1 MSNTVYVAWQD
12 SATRSWHTFARLTHK
27 NDDYEFAFTKGAD
40 KLNAVP
46 RELFRMNLKDRY
58 RSNDLISLFK
68 NKLPPRSRS
77 DFKKIAT
84 WLNLRGDE
92 QDFDLLA
99 KFGLIPGTDSL
110 LVYPEPEVVA
120 GRYTLE
126 FFVHGIR
133 HMHKEALYYCEN
145 ANQGDNL
152 LPLLD
157 VKNEIDPNAVALRT
171 TDGTF
176 LVGYVPSFY
185 STDVRTLLA
194 EPLLAKTARV
204 EVIRNNR
211 DAPIQLR
218 LLCRFTSDVPSGFR
232 ALNTVSHEMIAD
244 AGAETKKALGETL
257 NRH

>member
-1 MSNTVYVAWQD
+1 VSDTVYVAWQD
-12 SATRSWHTFARLTHK
+12 STSRSWHTFARLTHK
-27 NDDYEFAFTKGAD
+27 NNDYEFAFTKGAD
-40 KLNAVP
+40 RLNSVP
-46 RELFRMNLKDRY
+46 RELFRMDLKDRY

-77 DFKKIAT
+77 DFLKMAT

-92 QDFDLLA
+92 KDFDLLA

-110 LVYPEPEVVA
+110 LVYPEPDLTD

-133 HMHKEALYYCEN
+133 HMHKDALYYCES
-145 ANQGDNL
+145 ATTGDRL

-157 VKNEIDPNAVALRT
+157 VKNEVDGDAVALRPLE
-171 TDGTF
+171 GTF

-185 STDVRTLLA
+185 STDLRTLLSNSKI
-194 EPLLAKTARV
+194 AKTARI
-204 EVIRNNR
+204 EVVRNNH

-218 LLCRFTSDVPSGFR
+218 LLCRFTSDVPFEFKP
-232 ALNTVSHEMIAD
+232 LDTLSHEMIS
-244 AGAETKKALGETL
+244 GPALAPV
-257 NRH
+257 

>member
-1 MSNTVYVAWQD
+1 MSDTVYVAWQD
-12 SATRSWHTFARLTHK
+12 SASRSWHTFARLTHK

-40 KLNAVP
+40 RLSSVP
-46 RELFRMNLKDRY
+46 RDLFGMDLKDRY

-77 DFKKIAT
+77 DFMKLAT

-92 QDFDLLA
+92 KDFDLLA

-110 LVYPEPEVVA
+110 LVYPEPEVAA
-120 GRYTLE
+120 GRYALE

-133 HMHKEALYYCEN
+133 HMHKEALHYCEN
-145 ANQGDNL
+145 ASEGDKL

-157 VKNEIDPNAVALRT
+157 VKNETDANAVALRT
-171 TDGTF
+171 TDGAF

-185 STDVRTLLA
+185 SADVRTLLA
-194 EPLLAKTARV
+194 EPSLAKTARI

-218 LLCRFTSDVPSGFR
+218 LLCRFTSDVPSGFM
-232 ALNTVSHEMIAD
+232 ALNTVSHEMITD
-244 AGAETKKALGETL
+244 TGAENTKAPSGTS
-257 NRH
+257 N